1 MSMSRALGGQY
12 NISTYDSINS
22 ITVME
27 NPTTRVHIRA
37 LLVSGALAVFMLCV
51 SSGQTFQS
59 MSSREHPLPDGIG
72 S

>member
-1 MSMSRALGGQY
+1 
-12 NISTYDSINS
+12 
-22 ITVME
+22 ME